1 MGRNRAF
8 FKICGQK
15 KDVLLKK
22 LVPFIQEWFI
32 VKNIGQVFERNL
44 RINVMSEKP
53 ETVAAETASALFCLE
68 RIDALAAAAYAD
80 SDAAAAAFEEIGALA
95 SRAKTHVN
103 AYLKK
108 TLDKELIDFD
118 DGYPAEI
125 DDKLDAVFDC
135 AFAEK
140 DGLWR
145 QRMQRVETN
154 ASAAATLIAK
164 LESET
169 SMSLIG

>member
-1 MGRNRAF
+1 
-8 FKICGQK
+8 
-15 KDVLLKK
+15 
-22 LVPFIQEWFI
+22 
-32 VKNIGQVFERNL
+32 
-44 RINVMSEKP
+44 MSEKP

-169 SMSLIG
+169 SMSLVG